1 MLFISYDFFEW
12 FKQLKNNKDQI
23 QSEWLKKA
31 DLLTETLPFM
41 KRYANKV
48 IVVKFGGNAM
58 GKKEYITSF
67 ANDIVLLQQVGML
80 PVVVHGGGPQIGE
93 MLSKLKIKTEFING
107 LRVTDSATIDV
118 VEMVLSGVTNKSI
131 VTAISNSGAKS
142 VGISGKDGNLITA
155 KRLTKID
162 ENSDSNL
169 EKVIDLGYVGEP
181 EKIDPQ
187 VIKAL
192 INEKMIPVI
201 APVGMGN
208 DGLTYNINADTAA
221 GAISAAMKASR
232 MIMLTDVTGVL
243 DKNGNLIPEL
253 TIDEALEL
261 IAKKVVVG
269 GMIPKV
275 KTCIDAVQGGAEA
288 SVIMDGRMPHS
299 LLLELFTEHGVGT
312 IIRKNPN
319 QT

>member
-1 MLFISYDFFEW
+1 MN
-12 FKQLKNNKDQI
+12 KNKEQI

-58 GKKEYITSF
+58 GKKEYVSSF
-67 ANDIVLLQQVGML
+67 AEDIVLLQQVGML
-80 PVVVHGGGPQIGE
+80 PIVVHGGGPQIGE
-93 MLSKLKIKTEFING
+93 MLSKLKIKTEFIDG

-131 VTAISNSGAKS
+131 VTAISNAGAKA

-155 KRLTKID
+155 KRLMKMD
-162 ENSDSNL
+162 KNSDSNV
-169 EKVIDLGYVGEP
+169 ERAIDLGFVGVP

-201 APVGMGN
+201 APVGMGE

-221 GAISAAMKASR
+221 GAISASMKASR
-232 MIMLTDVTGVL
+232 MIMLTDVSGVL
-243 DKNGNLIPEL
+243 DKNRKLIPEL
-253 TIDEALEL
+253 TINEALAL
-261 IAKKVVVG
+261 IKDKVVVG
-269 GMIPKV
+269 GMIPKLR
-275 KTCIDAVQGGAEA
+275 TCIDAVEGGAEA
-288 SVIMDGRMPHS
+288 SVIMDGTIPHS

-312 IIRKNPN
+312 IIRKNHS
-319 QT
+319 

>member
-201 APVGMGN
+201 APVGMGK

-319 QT
+319 

>member
-1 MLFISYDFFEW
+1 
-12 FKQLKNNKDQI
+12 
-23 QSEWLKKA
+23 
-31 DLLTETLPFM
+31 M

-58 GKKEYITSF
+58 GKKEYISSF

-155 KRLTKID
+155 KRLTKTD

-232 MIMLTDVTGVL
+232 MIMLTDVIGVL
-243 DKNGNLIPEL
+243 DKNGDLIPDL
-253 TIDEALEL
+253 TIDQALEL
-261 IAKKVVVG
+261 IEKKVVVG

-319 QT
+319 

>member
-1 MLFISYDFFEW
+1 MN
-12 FKQLKNNKDQI
+12 KNKEQI

-58 GKKEYITSF
+58 GKKEYVSSF
-67 ANDIVLLQQVGML
+67 AEDIVLLQQVGML
-80 PVVVHGGGPQIGE
+80 PIVVHGGGPQIGE
-93 MLSKLKIKTEFING
+93 MLSKLKIKTEFIDG
-107 LRVTDSATIDV
+107 LRVTDSETIDV
-118 VEMVLSGVTNKSI
+118 VEMVLSGVTNKAI
-131 VTAISNSGAKS
+131 VTAISNAGAKA

-155 KRLTKID
+155 KRLMKID
-162 ENSDSNL
+162 ENSDSNV
-169 EKVIDLGYVGEP
+169 ERAIDLGFVGVP
-181 EKIDPQ
+181 KKIDTQ

-201 APVGMGN
+201 APVGMGE
-208 DGLTYNINADTAA
+208 DGLTYNINADTAT

-232 MIMLTDVTGVL
+232 MIMLTDVSGVI
-243 DKNGNLIPEL
+243 DEKGKLIPEL
-253 TIDEALEL
+253 TINEALDL
-261 IAKKVVVG
+261 IKNKVVVG
-269 GMIPKV
+269 GMIPKLR
-275 KTCIDAVQGGAEA
+275 TCIDAVEGGAEA

-312 IIRKNPN
+312 IIRKNDN
-319 QT
+319 

>member
-1 MLFISYDFFEW
+1 M
-12 FKQLKNNKDQI
+12 KNNKDQI

-67 ANDIVLLQQVGML
+67 ANDIALLQQVGML

-243 DKNGNLIPEL
+243 DKNGDLIPDL
-253 TIDEALEL
+253 TIDQALEL
-261 IAKKVVVG
+261 IEKKVVVG

-319 QT
+319 

>member
-1 MLFISYDFFEW
+1 MN
-12 FKQLKNNKDQI
+12 KNKEQI

-58 GKKEYITSF
+58 GKKEYVSSF
-67 ANDIVLLQQVGML
+67 AEDIVLLQQVGML
-80 PVVVHGGGPQIGE
+80 PIVVHGGGPQIGE
-93 MLSKLKIKTEFING
+93 MLSKLKIRTEFIDG

-118 VEMVLSGVTNKSI
+118 VEMVLCGVTNKSI
-131 VTAISNSGAKS
+131 VTAISNAGAKA

-155 KRLTKID
+155 KRLMKMD
-162 ENSDSNL
+162 KNSDSNV
-169 EKVIDLGYVGEP
+169 ERAIDLGFVGVP

-201 APVGMGN
+201 APVGMGE

-221 GAISAAMKASR
+221 GAISASMKASR
-232 MIMLTDVTGVL
+232 MIMLTDVSGVL
-243 DKNGNLIPEL
+243 DNNRKLIPEL
-253 TIDEALEL
+253 TINEALAL
-261 IAKKVVVG
+261 IKDKVVVG
-269 GMIPKV
+269 GMIPKLR
-275 KTCIDAVQGGAEA
+275 TCIDAVEGGAEA
-288 SVIMDGRMPHS
+288 SVIMDGTIPHS

-312 IIRKNPN
+312 IIRKNHS
-319 QT
+319 

>member
-1 MLFISYDFFEW
+1 
-12 FKQLKNNKDQI
+12 LKNNKDQI

-93 MLSKLKIKTEFING
+93 MLSKLKIKSEFING
-107 LRVTDSATIDV
+107 LRVTDSAPIDV

-187 VIKAL
+187 VIKTL

-201 APVGMGN
+201 APVGMGK

-253 TIDEALEL
+253 TIDQALEL

-319 QT
+319 

>member
-1 MLFISYDFFEW
+1 MN
-12 FKQLKNNKDQI
+12 KNNKQI

-58 GKKEYITSF
+58 GKKEYVSSF
-67 ANDIVLLQQVGML
+67 AEDIVLLQQVGMF
-80 PVVVHGGGPQIGE
+80 PIVVHGGGPQIGE
-93 MLSKLKIKTEFING
+93 MLSKLKIRTEFIDG

-131 VTAISNSGAKS
+131 VTAISNAGAKA

-155 KRLTKID
+155 KRLMKMD
-162 ENSDSNL
+162 KNSDSNV
-169 EKVIDLGYVGEP
+169 ERAIDLGFVGVP

-201 APVGMGN
+201 APVGMGE

-221 GAISAAMKASR
+221 GAISASMKASR
-232 MIMLTDVTGVL
+232 MIMLTDVSGVL
-243 DKNGNLIPEL
+243 DKNRKLIPEL
-253 TIDEALEL
+253 TINEALAL
-261 IAKKVVVG
+261 IKDKVVVG
-269 GMIPKV
+269 GMIPKL
-275 KTCIDAVQGGAEA
+275 KTCIDAVEGGAEA
-288 SVIMDGRMPHS
+288 SVIMDGTIPHS

-312 IIRKNPN
+312 IIRKNHS
-319 QT
+319 

>member
-261 IAKKVVVG
+261 ITKKVVVG

-319 QT
+319 

>member
-1 MLFISYDFFEW
+1 M
-12 FKQLKNNKDQI
+12 KNNKDQI

-181 EKIDPQ
+181 EKIDTQ

-243 DKNGNLIPEL
+243 DKNGNLIPDL
-253 TIDEALEL
+253 TIDQALEL
-261 IAKKVVVG
+261 IEKKVVVG

-319 QT
+319 

>member
-1 MLFISYDFFEW
+1 
-12 FKQLKNNKDQI
+12 
-23 QSEWLKKA
+23 
-31 DLLTETLPFM
+31 M

-58 GKKEYITSF
+58 GKKEYIASF

-187 VIKAL
+187 VINAL

-243 DKNGNLIPEL
+243 DKNGNLIPDL
-253 TIDEALEL
+253 TIDQALEL
-261 IAKKVVVG
+261 IEKKVVVG

-319 QT
+319 

>member
-1 MLFISYDFFEW
+1 MN
-12 FKQLKNNKDQI
+12 KNKEQI

-58 GKKEYITSF
+58 GKKEYVSSF
-67 ANDIVLLQQVGML
+67 AKDIVLLQQVGML
-80 PVVVHGGGPQIGE
+80 PIVVHGGGPQIGE
-93 MLSKLKIKTEFING
+93 MLSKLKIRTEFIDG

-131 VTAISNSGAKS
+131 VTAISNAGAKA

-155 KRLTKID
+155 KRLMKMD
-162 ENSDSNL
+162 KNSDSNV
-169 EKVIDLGYVGEP
+169 ERAIDLGFVGVP

-201 APVGMGN
+201 APIGMGE

-221 GAISAAMKASR
+221 GAISASMKASR
-232 MIMLTDVTGVL
+232 MIMLTDVSGVL
-243 DKNGNLIPEL
+243 DNNRKLIPEL
-253 TIDEALEL
+253 TINEALAL
-261 IAKKVVVG
+261 IKDKVVVG
-269 GMIPKV
+269 GMIPKLR
-275 KTCIDAVQGGAEA
+275 TCIDAVEGGAEA
-288 SVIMDGRMPHS
+288 SVIMDGTIPHS

-312 IIRKNPN
+312 IIRKNHS
-319 QT
+319 

>member
-1 MLFISYDFFEW
+1 M
-12 FKQLKNNKDQI
+12 KNNKDQI
-23 QSEWLKKA
+23 QSEWLQKA

-243 DKNGNLIPEL
+243 DKNGDLIPDL
-253 TIDEALEL
+253 TIDQALEL
-261 IAKKVVVG
+261 IEKKVVVG

-319 QT
+319 

>member
-1 MLFISYDFFEW
+1 M
-12 FKQLKNNKDQI
+12 KNNKDQI

-131 VTAISNSGAKS
+131 VTAISKSGAKS

-243 DKNGNLIPEL
+243 DKNGNLIPDL
-253 TIDEALEL
+253 TIDQALEL
-261 IAKKVVVG
+261 IEKKVVVG

-319 QT
+319 

>member
-1 MLFISYDFFEW
+1 
-12 FKQLKNNKDQI
+12 
-23 QSEWLKKA
+23 
-31 DLLTETLPFM
+31 M

-93 MLSKLKIKTEFING
+93 MLSKLQIKTEFING

-162 ENSDSNL
+162 DNSDSNV
-169 EKVIDLGYVGEP
+169 EKAIDLGYVGEP

-243 DKNGNLIPEL
+243 DKNGTLIAEL

-261 IAKKVVVG
+261 IEKKVVVG
-269 GMIPKV
+269 GMIPKI

-312 IIRKNPN
+312 IIRKNQN
-319 QT
+319 

>member
-1 MLFISYDFFEW
+1 MVKTLSEN
-12 FKQLKNNKDQI
+12 KNKI

-31 DLLTETLPFM
+31 DFLTEILPFM

-58 GKKEYITSF
+58 GKKEYVDSF
-67 ANDIVLLQQVGML
+67 AKDIVLLQQVGML

-93 MLSKLKIKTEFING
+93 MLSKLQIKTEFING
-107 LRVTDSATIDV
+107 LRITDAATIDV

-155 KRLTKID
+155 KRLLKVD
-162 ENSDSNL
+162 NNSDSNV
-169 EKVIDLGYVGEP
+169 EKAIDLGYVGEP
-181 EKIDPQ
+181 ETIDPQ
-187 VIKAL
+187 VIHAL

-201 APVGMGN
+201 APVGMGL
-208 DGLTYNINADTAA
+208 DGQTYNINADTAA

-232 MIMLTDVTGVL
+232 MIMLTDVSGVL
-243 DKNGNLIPEL
+243 DQNGNLIPEL
-253 TIDEALEL
+253 TITQAEDL
-261 IAKKVVVG
+261 INNKIVVR
-269 GMIPKV
+269 GMIPKL
-275 KTCIDAVQGGAEA
+275 KTCIDAVRGGAEA
-288 SVIMDGRMPHS
+288 SVIMDGRMSHS

-312 IIRKNPN
+312 IIRKDSN
-319 QT
+319 